1 MFVFPVPGVCF
12 PAPGVCSPVPDVLF
26 PVPGVYSPLPV
37 FVPPFP
43 VFVFPVPARA
53 WRPLPAGALTRGSR
67 SVSRGSRI
75 RSSLRRSLVRAAAGR
90 CRSALWA
97 APPAGTAPGEAGD
110 SRPALPGRALRGH
123 GRAAA
128 GAGAALPA
136 PVPGGA
142 AAPLAALAG
151 ARAMSAD
158 RAGPRAAGG
167 YSAQGEDSSESPPC
181 HLRAVSQSRRNGSE
195 IRRAVTRCRS
205 VSKGSTELQ
214 TILHPLCVKY
224 PPSAKYRR
232 CFLTE
237 LIKKLESTAAEP
249 LDELYEALA
258 DVLKEEE
265 STHCY
270 KNYLLPTGDCVSL
283 SESTALIS
291 GGTTGLVTWEA
302 ALLLAQWALQNPAV
316 FRDRTILELGSGIG
330 FTGIAICKTCQPRT
344 FIFSDC
350 HPRVLRQLGENIRLN
365 GFIPEPDVPWSIQ
378 TEPQGQ
384 ELEGESCQNPKVIVA
399 ELDWGSVT
407 EEQLLGLRADV
418 VIAADVV
425 YDPEIIL
432 ALIGMLQ
439 KLSTCRADRRAPEV
453 FIASTIRNPDTYQ
466 LFQDELDKA
475 GIRWQMIPAHS
486 CCNFLYDVQPDVT
499 ILQLF
504 I

>member
-1 MFVFPVPGVCF
+1 L
-12 PAPGVCSPVPDVLF
+12 VLRF
-26 PVPGVYSPLPV
+26 QRQFL
-37 FVPPFP
+37 
-43 VFVFPVPARA
+43 AA
-53 WRPLPAGALTRGSR
+53 RPLR
-67 SVSRGSRI
+67 SLPWPELEQ
-75 RSSLRRSLVRAAAGR
+75 SLRTAPN
-90 CRSALWA
+90 SAL
-97 APPAGTAPGEAGD
+97 
-110 SRPALPGRALRGH
+110 
-123 GRAAA
+123 
-128 GAGAALPA
+128 
-136 PVPGGA
+136 
-142 AAPLAALAG
+142 LADILH
-151 ARAMSAD
+151 
-158 RAGPRAAGG
+158 
-167 YSAQGEDSSESPPC
+167 E
-181 HLRAVSQSRRNGSE
+181 
-195 IRRAVTRCRS
+195 
-205 VSKGSTELQ
+205 

-237 LIKKLESTAAEP
+237 LIKKTESTAAEP

-258 DVLKEEE
+258 DVLKGEEE

-291 GGTTGLVTWEA
+291 RGTTGLVTWEA
-302 ALLLAQWALQNPAV
+302 ALLLAQWALHNPSV

-350 HPRVLRQLGENIRLN
+350 HPHVLRQLGENIQLN
-365 GFIPEPDVPWSIQ
+365 GFIPEPEMTWSIQ
-378 TEPQGQ
+378 TESQGQ
-384 ELEGESCQNPKVIVA
+384 EVEGENCQNPKVIVA

-407 EEQLLGLRADV
+407 EEQLQGLRADV

-453 FIASTIRNPDTYQ
+453 FIASTIRNADTYQ
-466 LFQDELDKA
+466 LFQAELDKA

-486 CCNFLYDVQPDVT
+486 SCNFLYDVQPDVT

>member
-1 MFVFPVPGVCF
+1 MAEPRPGL
-12 PAPGVCSPVPDVLF
+12 VLRF
-26 PVPGVYSPLPV
+26 QRRFL
-37 FVPPFP
+37 
-43 VFVFPVPARA
+43 AA
-53 WRPLPAGALTRGSR
+53 RPL
-67 SVSRGSRI
+67 
-75 RSSLRRSLVRAAAGR
+75 RSLPWPELEQRL
-90 CRSALWA
+90 RSA
-97 APPAGTAPGEAGD
+97 PD
-110 SRPALPGRALRGH
+110 PAL
-123 GRAAA
+123 
-128 GAGAALPA
+128 
-136 PVPGGA
+136 
-142 AAPLAALAG
+142 LADIL
-151 ARAMSAD
+151 
-158 RAGPRAAGG
+158 
-167 YSAQGEDSSESPPC
+167 
-181 HLRAVSQSRRNGSE
+181 H
-195 IRRAVTRCRS
+195 
-205 VSKGSTELQ
+205 K

-237 LIKKLESTAAEP
+237 LIKKLESIAAEP

-302 ALLLAQWALQNPAV
+302 ALLLAHWALQNPAV

-365 GFIPEPDVPWSIQ
+365 GFIPEPDPCSIQ
-378 TEPQGQ
+378 PECQGQ
-384 ELEGESCQNPKVIVA
+384 ELEGDNCQNTKVIVA

-407 EEQLLGLRADV
+407 QEQLLALRADV

-432 ALIGMLQ
+432 ALTGMLQ

-453 FIASTIRNPDTYQ
+453 FIASTVRNPDTYQ
-466 LFQDELDKA
+466 LFQAELDKA
-475 GIRWQMIPAHS
+475 GIRWQMIPAQS
-486 CCNFLYDVQPDVT
+486 SCNFLYDVQPDVT

>member
-1 MFVFPVPGVCF
+1 MAEPQPGLALRF
-12 PAPGVCSPVPDVLF
+12 QRRFLA
-26 PVPGVYSPLPV
+26 
-37 FVPPFP
+37 
-43 VFVFPVPARA
+43 A
-53 WRPLPAGALTRGSR
+53 RPLR
-67 SVSRGSRI
+67 SLPWPELEQ
-75 RSSLRRSLVRAAAGR
+75 SLRTAPD
-90 CRSALWA
+90 SAL
-97 APPAGTAPGEAGD
+97 
-110 SRPALPGRALRGH
+110 
-123 GRAAA
+123 
-128 GAGAALPA
+128 
-136 PVPGGA
+136 
-142 AAPLAALAG
+142 LADIL
-151 ARAMSAD
+151 
-158 RAGPRAAGG
+158 
-167 YSAQGEDSSESPPC
+167 
-181 HLRAVSQSRRNGSE
+181 H
-195 IRRAVTRCRS
+195 
-205 VSKGSTELQ
+205 K

-302 ALLLAQWALQNPAV
+302 ALLLAQWALQNPGV
-316 FRDRTILELGSGIG
+316 FRDRTVLELGSGSG

-350 HPRVLRQLGENIRLN
+350 HPRVLRQLGENIQLN

-378 TEPQGQ
+378 TESEGQ
-384 ELEGESCQNPKVIVA
+384 KVEGENCQNPKVIVA

-407 EEQLLGLRADV
+407 EKQLLGLRADV

-466 LFQDELDKA
+466 LFQAELDKA

-486 CCNFLYDVQPDVT
+486 SCNFLYDVQPDVT